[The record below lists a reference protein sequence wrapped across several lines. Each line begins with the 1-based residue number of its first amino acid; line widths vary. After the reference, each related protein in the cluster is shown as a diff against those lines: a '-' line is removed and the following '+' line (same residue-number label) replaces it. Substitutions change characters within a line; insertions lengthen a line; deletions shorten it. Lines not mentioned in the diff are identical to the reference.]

1 MAHYFHRFTF
11 SAPNCAAV
19 RRRLLVLFRMLRF
32 FLASKQR
39 AYLCPYLLFVEGRG
53 SLFWVGQHAPSK
65 ARFTPRPFTPRFPH
79 IEAHIYPCF
88 VTNFVGAVV

>member
-32 FLASKQR
+32 LWPQNNGPISVPISYSLKGVGTFFGLVNTPHQR
-39 AYLCPYLLFVEGRG
+39 HDLPL
-53 SLFWVGQHAPSK
+53 APS
-65 ARFTPRPFTPRFPH
+65 RLDSLTLRR
-79 IEAHIYPCF
+79 IYVP
-88 VTNFVGAVV
+88 VL